1 MSARRYEPV
10 LEGLALLAVTFPLAV
25 GLHVSTLWFVVP
37 LAVITFTKRPYLEY
51 GLSLERPGSVGFH
64 AVVVTVVFVPYAICH
79 YLLAH
84 WWEGA
89 TFHFRLPPDVLRAMI
104 DQVLLIALPEE
115 FFFRGYLQTQFD
127 LVWGRPYRLFGVA
140 WGVGMPAAAA
150 LFAVCHV
157 LFGGP
162 VRLIVFFPGLLYG
175 WLRVRTGTIA
185 VPTLYHA
192 FSNLL
197 MQTMLVSLS
206 A

>member
-1 MSARRYEPV
+1 VSAGRYQPALV
-10 LEGLALLAVTFPLAV
+10 GLALLAVTLPLAI
-25 GLHVSTLWFVVP
+25 GLHLSTLWFVIP
-37 LAVITFTKRPYLEY
+37 LAVITFTKRSYPEY
-51 GLSLERPGSVGFH
+51 GLGFDRPGSLSFH
-64 AVVVTVVFVPYAICH
+64 IVVVTLVFIPYAIGH

-84 WWEGA
+84 WWLGA
-89 TFHFRLPPDVLRAMI
+89 HFQFRLPPELLRSTF

-127 LVWGRPYRLFGVA
+127 QVWGRPYRLLGAEV
-140 WGVGMPAAAA
+140 GVGLPLAAA

-162 VRLIVFFPGLLYG
+162 ARLIVFFPGVLYG
-175 WLRVRTGTIA
+175 WLRARTGTIA

>member
-10 LEGLALLAVTFPLAV
+10 IEGLALLVVTFPLAI
-25 GLHVSTLWFVVP
+25 GLHLSTLWFIAP
-37 LAVITFTKRPYLEY
+37 LAVITLTKRSYPEY
-51 GLSLERPGSVGFH
+51 GLTLERPGGVGFH
-64 AVVVTVVFVPYAICH
+64 AVVGAAVFIPYTIGH
-79 YLLAH
+79 YVLAH
-84 WWEGA
+84 WWGGA
-89 TFHFRLPPDVLRAMI
+89 TFHFRLPTDLLSSTF
-104 DQVLLIALPEE
+104 DQLLLIALPEE
-115 FFFRGYLQTQFD
+115 FFFRGYLQIQFD
-127 LVWGRPYRLFGVA
+127 RVWGRPYRLLGA
-140 WGVGMPAAAA
+140 DIGIGLPLAAA
-150 LFAVCHV
+150 LFALCHV

-175 WLRVRTGTIA
+175 WLRVRTGTIV